1 MDAKFRY
8 QWKNKYMEWRLQKRI
23 SSQQVEEIELQFIY
37 LLKINDVNEN
47 LI

>member
-1 MDAKFRY
+1 
-8 QWKNKYMEWRLQKRI
+8 MEWRLQKRI